1 MRDRAA
7 ETFIVVCLLTFC
19 AMVAI
24 TYNPARSHDIYHDW
38 KTESGVSCCNDQD
51 CAPVRAQFVD
61 DHWEIWHGNVW
72 RIVPDRAVRPIKSP
86 DGRSHACVFM
96 GNILC
101 FVPGEVRS

>member
-1 MRDRAA
+1 MKGISTNMLLLFA
-7 ETFIVVCLLTFC
+7 VVLLLLG
-19 AMVAI
+19 AGGRG
-24 TYNPARSHDIYHDW
+24 ARSHDIYHDW